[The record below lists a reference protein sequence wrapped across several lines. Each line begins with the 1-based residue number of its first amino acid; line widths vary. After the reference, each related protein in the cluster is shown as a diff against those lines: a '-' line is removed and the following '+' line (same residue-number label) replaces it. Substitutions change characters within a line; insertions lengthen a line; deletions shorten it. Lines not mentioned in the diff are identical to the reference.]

1 MLVLLVLGFFSIGR
15 AASTQQRWDWTLPH
29 PEHTQLVW
37 LWSVPQVPQK
47 DKRTV
52 VPHTHV
58 LCTLVRSFP
67 TSKSCRHLR
76 DWEHKGGC
84 SARSHYLHN
93 TDSQDY
99 WGGRA
104 PLGIT
109 KSNPLP
115 KSRAPQRRLL
125 RAMSRWDLMISKK
138 CSITYYIS
146 YLSSVITLITNR
158 RLWFLFFFFF
168 LVLPF
173 IVFNA
178 YILQESLLE

>member
-1 MLVLLVLGFFSIGR
+1 MYIFTVLVLLVLGFFSIGR
-15 AASTQQRWDWTLPH
+15 AASTQQRWDWALLH

-67 TSKSCRHLR
+67 TSKSCLHLR

-93 TDSQDY
+93 TDLQDY

-115 KSRAPQRRLL
+115 KAGPLKGGCLGLCPGGIWWSL
-125 RAMSRWDLMISKK
+125 RNAVLHI
-138 CSITYYIS
+138 IFHTY
-146 YLSSVITLITNR
+146 
-158 RLWFLFFFFF
+158 
-168 LVLPF
+168 LV
-173 IVFNA
+173 
-178 YILQESLLE
+178 